1 VGGIVLLGG
10 AALGA
15 WLVASGG
22 GTVRSRGR
30 PVASTASNRAPTS
43 SSPST
48 APASPTTAGPP
59 PPPVTF
65 AFAGDIHF
73 EGALGAKLQ
82 ADPTHLLAPV
92 APVLSSV
99 DLAVVNLET
108 AITTRGTKVPKLF
121 NFRAPP
127 PALVALAAA
136 GIKTASLANNHGL
149 DYGPVG
155 LQDTLAAEQATGF
168 PLIGVGANAA
178 QAYAP
183 YRATIKGERVAVLAA
198 TQVIDDPLITSWT
211 ATDTQ
216 PGLASAKN
224 VPRLVAAV
232 RAARADADLVVVF
245 LHWGLEGTACPTVD
259 QQQLAHQLAAAGADI
274 IVGSHTHRVEGAGRL
289 GTAFVDYGLG
299 NFVFYNEEGASGQSG
314 ILMVTAAHHHVIGY
328 GWIPAAIRGGVPQPL
343 TGSPAADAIARF
355 SAQRG
360 CTGLTP

>member
-15 WLVASGG
+15 WLVTSGG
-22 GTVRSRGR
+22 DTTRSRGR
-30 PVASTASNRAPTS
+30 PVASAASNRAPTS

-48 APASPTTAGPP
+48 APVTPTTAGLQ
-59 PPPVTF
+59 PPVTF

-108 AITTRGTKVPKLF
+108 AITSRGTKVPKLF

-127 PALVALAAA
+127 QALVALAAA

-183 YRATIKGERVAVLAA
+183 YRATIKGERVSVLAA
-198 TQVIDDPLITSWT
+198 TQVIDDPLIASWT
-211 ATDTQ
+211 ATDAQ

-232 RAARADADLVVVF
+232 RAARADSDLVVVF

-289 GTAFVDYGLG
+289 GAAFVDYGLG

-314 ILMVTAAHHHVIGY
+314 ILLVTAAEHHVSGY
-328 GWIPAAIRGGVPQPL
+328 GWVPAQIRGGVPQPL
-343 TGSPAADAIARF
+343 SGQAAADAAARF